1 MTRILTVED
10 DPIIQA
16 DIVRLLHLA
25 GYTCEKANTVA
36 EALDR
41 LKQAPFDLY
50 LLDIDL
56 GEGPD
61 GIGLGAEIRKL
72 QPAAPIIFVTSYYD
86 PPTLAKVQAL
96 HPDAYMVKP
105 FEEHTLK
112 VNVELALYKNRHQPA
127 LSGSDRPSRVFV
139 RHKQELVAIQ
149 PSDILYLEA
158 DDSYAFVHTSTG
170 KYYLTHTMKSMEEK
184 LVGMGFQRIHKSFVV
199 NLDKVSSIQEGYVF
213 IDSIKLPLGRK
224 FRQEFL
230 QALTIL

>member
-1 MTRILTVED
+1 MED
-10 DPIIQA
+10 DPVIQA
-16 DIVRLLHLA
+16 DIVRLLQQA
-25 GYTCEKANTVA
+25 GYACEKANTVA

-41 LKQAPFDLY
+41 LKQTPFDLY

-56 GEGPD
+56 GDGPD

-86 PPTLAKVQAL
+86 PPTLARVQAL

-105 FEEHTLK
+105 FEENTLR
-112 VNVELALYKNRHQPA
+112 VNVELALYKNREQRTPA
-127 LSGSDRPSRVFV
+127 SGGDRSSKVFV

-184 LVGMGFQRIHKSFVV
+184 LVGMGFLRIHKSYVV

-213 IDSIKLPLGRK
+213 VDSIKLPLGRK